1 MEDTNNILAVFAG
14 AGTGAPVAA
23 LLLLHAAGRE
33 LIQTRKVKGA
43 RIAGRTAVR
52 LGLRMA
58 RFGQRTLLVESAGMV
73 RVARAEDAAPG
84 QLQYVGALGNL
95 ILARQR

>member
-1 MEDTNNILAVFAG
+1 MGEANNILALSAG
-14 AGTGAPVAA
+14 AGTGVLVAS
-23 LLLLHAAGRE
+23 LLLLHAAR
-33 LIQTRKVKGA
+33 RKIMNARRNKGA
-43 RIAGRTAVR
+43 RIAGRAAVR

-58 RFGQRTLLVESAGMV
+58 QFGQRTLLVEAAGKV
-73 RVARAEDAAPG
+73 RVARAEEAALG

>member
-1 MEDTNNILAVFAG
+1 MDDTNNILAVIAG
-14 AGTGAPVAA
+14 AGTGALVAS
-23 LLLLHAAGRE
+23 LLLLQAASRE
-33 LIQTRKVKGA
+33 LIRKRRTKGA

-58 RFGQRTLLVESAGMV
+58 RFGQRTLLVESAGKV

-84 QLQYVGALGNL
+84 RLQYVGALGNL